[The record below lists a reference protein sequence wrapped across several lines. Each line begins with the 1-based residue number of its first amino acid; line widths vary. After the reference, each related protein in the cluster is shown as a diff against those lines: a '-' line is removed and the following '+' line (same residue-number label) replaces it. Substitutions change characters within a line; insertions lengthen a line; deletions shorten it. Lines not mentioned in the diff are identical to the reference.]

1 MPKLGDICIKNGTYE
16 KGGETKNRYVNVG
29 AIMENDN
36 GMYVLLD
43 PTINLAAFDREGK
56 TSVIASVFK
65 KDQKQESDFPD
76 GF

>member
-16 KGGETKNRYVNVG
+16 KDGETKNRYVNVG

-43 PTINLAAFDREGK
+43 PTINLAAFERDGK
-56 TSVIASVFK
+56 SSVIASVFK
-65 KDQKQESDFPD
+65 KEQNSNTDFPD